1 MDLKFQG
8 MSMVEYRAAFRIL
21 SELGVGGV
29 GGQSSHL
36 HIPGGGGGGEGGEGV
51 RPTSKVYHNP
61 GGSVGA
67 PPGI

>member
-21 SELGVGGV
+21 SELGVGRV

-36 HIPGGGGGGEGGEGV
+36 HIPGGGGGGGEGGEG
-51 RPTSKVYHNP
+51 
-61 GGSVGA
+61 GA
-67 PPGI
+67 THI